1 MRTLSIQFQP
11 QRAPGLDPAAVVGL
25 LKLVGSDERLASR
38 VQVTEGIDDGPYIN
52 ATYSTSDLVSLWVAV
67 RERALENDALGP
79 ALRRSV
85 IITCTG
91 DNGWDDYR
99 LLHHF
104 DETEPLDEL
113 T

>member
-1 MRTLSIQFQP
+1 VRTLNIQFQP
-11 QRAPGLDPAAVVGL
+11 QRAPGLDPAAVVEL

-38 VQVTEGIDDGPYIN
+38 AQVTEGIDDGPYIN
-52 ATYSTSDLVSLWVAV
+52 ATYSTSDPVSLWAAV
-67 RERALENDALGP
+67 RERALGHEALGP
-79 ALRRSV
+79 ALQRSV

-91 DNGWDDYR
+91 DDGWDDYR

-104 DETEPLDEL
+104 EETEPLDEL

>member
-1 MRTLSIQFQP
+1 VSQ
-11 QRAPGLDPAAVVGL
+11 
-25 LKLVGSDERLASR
+25 
-38 VQVTEGIDDGPYIN
+38 VQVTEGADDGPYIN
-52 ATYSTSDLVSLWVAV
+52 ATYSTTDTASLWATV
-67 RERALENDALGP
+67 RERVLDHAVLGP

-91 DNGWDDYR
+91 DSGWDDYR

-104 DETEPLDEL
+104 DEAEPLDEL